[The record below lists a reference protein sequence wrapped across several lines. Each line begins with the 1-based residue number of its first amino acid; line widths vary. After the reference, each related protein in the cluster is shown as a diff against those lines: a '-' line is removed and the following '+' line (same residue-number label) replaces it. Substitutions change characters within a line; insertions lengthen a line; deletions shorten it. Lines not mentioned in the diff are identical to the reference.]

1 MEKVDLDFIVT
12 PKLISPFRYVGGKR
26 NMVKQILPL
35 IPEHLQYI
43 EPYCGSGAIFFSKT
57 RSKIEVLNDINSD
70 IVNFFRVLQNEE
82 LAEKLVE
89 KLVFTPYSYE
99 EFKLAGSIV
108 YGEEEDLVLRAWG
121 WFVLYNQGFGGTGD
135 RNSWGKTKTLVSRNI
150 SDNVNSWRGRLKL
163 LEFWMDRLQSVQI
176 EHRDA
181 LECIQYWD
189 TPTSF
194 FYLDPPY
201 VRSTRKKTLYTHET
215 NDAHHQR
222 LVDILLSLKGRF
234 VLSGYWNDLYS
245 PLLEICERINIDR
258 AISVTGRTKDYP
270 ASGTS
275 SITSNPE
282 KMRVETLLVKR

>member
-121 WFVLYNQGFGGTGD
+121 WFVLYNQGFGGTGSQ
-135 RNSWGKTKTLVSRNI
+135 SWGRSKTFIRRDMSH
-150 SDNVNSWRGRLKL
+150 NVNSWRGRLKL
-163 LEFWMDRLQSVQI
+163 LEVWIDRLQSVQI
-176 EHRDA
+176 EHRNA

-201 VRSTRKKTLYTHET
+201 IQSTRRRKFYVHET
-215 NDAHHQR
+215 DDEHHQK
-222 LVDILLSLKGRF
+222 LVDILLSLEGKF
-234 VLSGYWNDLYS
+234 ILSGYWSDLYS
-245 PLLEICERINIDR
+245 PLMEICERIDTER
-258 AISVTGRTKDYP
+258 AISITGRTRDYP
-270 ASGTS
+270 TSGDG
-275 SITSNPE
+275 SITNNPNM
-282 KMRVETLLVKR
+282 MRVETLLVKR